1 MKDAYSKK
9 EEQVVR
15 FLETDSKKGLSE
27 KNSRVRLSKYGRNSL
42 VHLKKVSA
50 FEIFFRQFKNP
61 LVYILLAAIVVS
73 FLIGRF
79 VDGWVIFA
87 IVILNSF
94 LGFYQEHKAEKSLE
108 MLKKMGA
115 PHAKVIRN
123 GVTKVINSDEVVPG
137 DILVLETGDKISADA
152 RLLESGR
159 LEINEAVLTGESSP
173 VKKELGA
180 LKEGLVLADR
190 INMVYGG
197 TIVTYGRGLAVVTGT
212 GGKTEFG
219 KIASSLAEIKDEETP
234 LQKSL
239 AKFSKKIGIGV
250 LGIVILL
257 FIIGFIRGLDLVQNF
272 MTAISLA
279 VAAIPEG
286 LPAVVTITLALGTQ
300 RMVKSRALVR
310 KLSAIETLGSTTVV
324 CSDKTGTLTAGVMD
338 VTHIYSDGKMI
349 GVSGEGYSTDGKFTI
364 SGQSFDPKRID
375 KLLECAWLCNDSK
388 LKGLFGDPT
397 ELALKVAAK
406 KGGIGSGDFERVDE
420 VPFDSSKKYMATM
433 DRKGNKKVL
442 HLKGAPEVVLDK
454 CNFILVNGRKVHF
467 TSKMKEKILAVDHKM
482 AKNALRVLAFAYAE
496 NGNKKDLT
504 FLGLM
509 GMRDPPRKEA
519 RNAVSVCK
527 KAGIKVV
534 MITGDNSATAQAV
547 ARELGFGTEVM
558 VGKELEKLSDDRLKH
573 LVKQTDIFAR
583 VNPEHK
589 VRVLKALQA
598 NGEVVAMTGDGI
610 NDAPALKKADVG
622 VAMGKTGTDV
632 SREASDIVLL
642 DDGFH
647 SIVLAIK
654 EGRAIFDNIKKFV
667 RFLFSANLG
676 EIGVI
681 ATAIFAGFPLPL
693 LPLQILWI
701 NLITDGIP
709 ALALGVDPAEKG
721 VMSRRPRKLKDGVLH
736 GSYGFLFLSGIIG
749 TVITL
754 AMFFPTYLSGDLDKA
769 RTLAFMT
776 LIMFELFLVFSAR
789 SVNKGAIAEGIFS
802 NKFLIWAVLASIS
815 LQFILLYT
823 PLGGMFNLV
832 SLGLMDWVKI
842 ILISLAGVFAME
854 IEKKIVNRKSKG

>member
-1 MKDAYSKK
+1 MKDAYSKN
-9 EEQVVR
+9 EEQVVK
-15 FLETDSKKGLSE
+15 FLETNSKTGLME
-27 KNSRVRLSKYGRNSL
+27 RDARLRLSKYGKNSL
-42 VHLKKVSA
+42 IHLKKVSSLT
-50 FEIFFRQFKNP
+50 IFIRQFKNP
-61 LVYILLAAIVVS
+61 LIYILLAAIVVS
-73 FLIGRF
+73 FLIQRF

-87 IVILNSF
+87 IVILNSL

-108 MLKKMGA
+108 LLKKMGA

-152 RLLESGR
+152 RILKSGK
-159 LEINEAVLTGESSP
+159 LEINESVLTGESSP
-173 VKKELGA
+173 VKKKIGA
-180 LKEGLVLADR
+180 LKGDLVLAER
-190 INMVYGG
+190 INMAYGG
-197 TIVTYGRGLAVVTGT
+197 TIVTYGHGLAVVTGT

-219 KIASSLAEIKDEETP
+219 KIASSLSEMKDEETP
-234 LQKSL
+234 LQKNL
-239 AKFSKKIGIGV
+239 ATFSKKIGIGV

-257 FIIGFIRGLDLVQNF
+257 FIIGFFRKLDFVQNF
-272 MTAISLA
+272 MTAVSLA

-310 KLSAIETLGSTTVV
+310 KLSSIETLGSTTVV

-338 VTHIYSDGKMI
+338 VTHVYVDGMMV
-349 GVSGEGYSTDGKFTI
+349 GVTGEGYSTDGKFTI
-364 SGQSFDPKRID
+364 SGKSFDPKRID
-375 KLLECAWLCNDSK
+375 SLLECAWLCNDSK

-397 ELALKVAAK
+397 ELALKVVAK
-406 KGGIGSGDFERVDE
+406 KGGIDVEGYERVDE
-420 VPFDSSKKYMATM
+420 VPFDSSKKYMITL

-467 TSKMKEKILAVDHKM
+467 TSKMKEKILDTNHKM
-482 AKNALRVLAFAYAE
+482 AKNALRVLGFAYAE
-496 NGNKKDLT
+496 DGNKKNLT
-504 FLGLM
+504 FLGLI

-519 RNAVSVCK
+519 RNAINVCK

-534 MITGDNSATAQAV
+534 MITGDNSDTAQAV
-547 ARELGFGTEVM
+547 ARELGLGTEVM
-558 VGKELEKLSDDRLKH
+558 IGRELEKLSDDRLKH
-573 LVKQTDIFAR
+573 LVKQIDIFAR

-589 VRVLKALQA
+589 VRVLKAFQA
-598 NGEVVAMTGDGI
+598 NNEIVAMTGDGI
-610 NDAPALKKADVG
+610 NDAPALKRANVG

-632 SREASDIVLL
+632 SRESADIILL

-709 ALALGVDPAEKG
+709 ALALGVDPPEKG
-721 VMSRRPRKLKDGVLH
+721 IMNRKPRKMKEGVLH
-736 GSYGFLFLSGIIG
+736 GSYGFLFLSGLIG

-754 AMFFPTYLSGDLDKA
+754 AMFFPSYLDGNLDKA

-789 SVNKGAIAEGIFS
+789 SNVRGAIAEGIFS
-802 NKFLIWAVLASIS
+802 NKFLVWAVLASIG

-823 PLGGMFNLV
+823 PLAGMFSLV
-832 SLGLMDWVKI
+832 SLGLIDWGKI
-842 ILISLAGVFAME
+842 ILISLAGVFALE
-854 IEKKIVNRKSKG
+854 IEKKFVNRRSK

>member
-9 EEQVVR
+9 EEQVVK
-15 FLETDSKKGLSE
+15 FLETDAKKGLSE
-27 KNSRVRLSKYGRNSL
+27 KDAKARLVKYGRNSL
-42 VHLKKVSA
+42 VHLKKVSS
-50 FEIFFRQFKNP
+50 FTIFIRQFKNP

-73 FLIGRF
+73 FLIKRF

-87 IVILNSF
+87 IVVLNSLF
-94 LGFYQEHKAEKSLE
+94 GFYQEHKAEKSLE
-108 MLKKMGA
+108 LLKKMGA

-123 GVTKVINSDEVVPG
+123 GVAKTINSDEVVPG
-137 DILVLETGDKISADA
+137 DILVLETGDKAAADA
-152 RLLESGR
+152 RILSSSKM
-159 LEINEAVLTGESSP
+159 EINESVLTGESSP
-173 VKKELGA
+173 VEKKIGA
-180 LKEGLVLADR
+180 LKEGAVLADR

-197 TIVTYGRGLAVVTGT
+197 TIVTYGHGLAVVTGT

-219 KIASSLAEIKDEETP
+219 KIASSLSEIKAEETP

-239 AKFSKKIGIGV
+239 ATFSKKVGIGV

-257 FIIGFIRGLDLVQNF
+257 FVIGLFRGLDLVQNF
-272 MTAISLA
+272 MTAVSLA

-338 VTHIYSDGKMI
+338 VTHVYVDGKMV
-349 GVSGEGYSTDGKFTI
+349 GVTGEGYSLEGKFTI
-364 SGQSFDPKRID
+364 SGQNFDPKRID

-406 KGGIGSGDFERVDE
+406 KGGVSFEGYERVDE
-420 VPFDSSKKYMATM
+420 VPFDSSKKYMITL

-442 HLKGAPEVVLDK
+442 HLKGAPEVVLGK
-454 CNFILVNGRKVHF
+454 CNFILVNGRKVHL
-467 TSKMKEKILAVDHKM
+467 TTKMKEKILDTNHKM
-482 AKNALRVLAFAYAE
+482 AKNALRVLGFAFAE
-496 NGNKKDLT
+496 NGNKKDMT

-519 RNAVSVCK
+519 RNAINVCK

-547 ARELGFGTEVM
+547 ARELGLGTEVM
-558 VGKELEKLSDDRLKH
+558 VGEELEKLSDDRLKH
-573 LVKQTDIFAR
+573 LVKQIDIFAR

-598 NGEVVAMTGDGI
+598 NNEIVSMTGDGI
-610 NDAPALKKADVG
+610 NDAPALKKANVG

-632 SREASDIVLL
+632 SREAADIVLL

-667 RFLFSANLG
+667 RFLFSANLA

-721 VMSRRPRKLKDGVLH
+721 VMSRKPRKMKDGVLH
-736 GSYGFLFLSGIIG
+736 GSYGFLFLSGLIG

-754 AMFFPTYLSGDLDKA
+754 AMFFPSYLSGDLDKA

-789 SVNKGAIAEGIFS
+789 SNVKSAIDVGLFS
-802 NKFLIWAVLASIS
+802 NKFLVFAVLGSIS

-823 PLGGMFNLV
+823 PLAGMFSLV
-832 SLGLMDWVKI
+832 SLGLIDWGKI
-842 ILISLAGVFAME
+842 ILIALAGVLALE
-854 IEKKIVNRKSKG
+854 IEKKLVNRKKS